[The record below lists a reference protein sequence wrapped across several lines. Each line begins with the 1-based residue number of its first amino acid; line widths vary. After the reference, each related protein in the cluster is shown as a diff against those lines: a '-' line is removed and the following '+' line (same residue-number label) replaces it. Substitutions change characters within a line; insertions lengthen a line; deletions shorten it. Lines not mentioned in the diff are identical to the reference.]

1 MKIEVNIPENLN
13 DITLGQYQEFL
24 KIEEHTEEDIL
35 KVFLGLDLKGLGK
48 IKALDVDKYAN
59 HITNLF
65 QQEPKHQLKF
75 VLKGIEYGF
84 IPNLDDITYGENKDV
99 TSYLNNW
106 ETMHKAMSVLYRPI
120 VNKLGHKYTIESYE
134 GTHKYSETMKQMPL
148 GVVMGAMVFFWNL
161 TNELLKV
168 IPNYLEREV
177 KKEQM
182 TGQILVENGEAIKKY
197 IRLLKETSED
207 LMKLQTKPFIVA

>member
-24 KIEEHTEEDIL
+24 KIEEPTEEDIL

-48 IKALDVDKYAN
+48 IKASDVDKYAN

-65 QQEPKHQLKF
+65 NTEPQHQLKF
-75 VLKGIEYGF
+75 ILKGIEYGF

-99 TSYLNNW
+99 TSYLNEW
-106 ETMHKAMSVLYRPI
+106 DTMHKAMSVLYRPV
-120 VNKLGHKYTIESYE
+120 VNKLKDRYTIEPYQ

-148 GVVMGAMVFFWNL
+148 GVVMGAMVFFYNL
-161 TNELLKV
+161 TNELLKA
-168 IPNYLEREV
+168 IPSYLEKQA
-177 KKEQM
+177 KKERM
-182 TGQILVENGEAIKKY
+182 TGQISAENGEAIKKY
-197 IRLLKETSED
+197 IHLLKETSED
-207 LMKLQTKPFIVA
+207 LMRLQANPYILV